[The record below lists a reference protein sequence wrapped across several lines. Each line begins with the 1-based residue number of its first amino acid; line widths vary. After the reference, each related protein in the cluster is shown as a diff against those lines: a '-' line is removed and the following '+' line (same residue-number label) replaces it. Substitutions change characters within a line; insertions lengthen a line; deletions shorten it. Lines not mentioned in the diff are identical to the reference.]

1 MSPPPVF
8 QLMVMGRKEK
18 FAGEKK
24 VIKIGWFQKS
34 VSESRTPIE
43 WKSVIEAGKIN
54 HIAYVPLIDS
64 AKIKNTCLSQ
74 RLCFHKWTEK
84 LKKTN
89 KQSFFDT
96 IEIQLLKCRMSRT

>member
-8 QLMVMGRKEK
+8 QLMGRKEK

-43 WKSVIEAGKIN
+43 WKSVIEAGKLN
-54 HIAYVPLIDS
+54 HIAYVRPSHRFSQNKKYMSLSKTLFSQVDR
-64 AKIKNTCLSQ
+64 KIK
-74 RLCFHKWTEK
+74 
-84 LKKTN
+84 KKKN